1 LRQRQK
7 GRAGRGRLEYQKR
20 SQFFIYRQISYQ
32 IRILCH
38 ILSWF
43 MTLLGLYADSV
54 KEGGRTV
61 CCGGEVGVSSVRTSL
76 RLDEE
81 DAASSRTSASKI
93 L

>member
-1 LRQRQK
+1 
-7 GRAGRGRLEYQKR
+7 
-20 SQFFIYRQISYQ
+20 
-32 IRILCH
+32 
-38 ILSWF
+38 

-81 DAASSRTSASKI
+81 DAASSSTSASKI